1 MKPQISDIQTE
12 ISRLRMVVATD
23 SAMLLALLRLL
34 NSQQLAQVSKDFLQA
49 CEGLNIRSLYSDLDD
64 AAVLEAQSRRDWWIG
79 LVAEVVAAHASL
91 SATGLSVAEP
101 GTQAGA
107 IQ

>member
-1 MKPQISDIQTE
+1 MKPQISDTQTE
-12 ISRLRMVVATD
+12 ISRLRMVIATD

-34 NSQQLAQVSKDFLQA
+34 NSQQLGQVSKDFLQA
-49 CEGLNIRSLYSDLDD
+49 CEGLNIRSLYSELDE
-64 AAVLEAQSRRDWWIG
+64 AAVQEAQSRRDWWIG

-91 SATGLSVAEP
+91 SAADAGV
-101 GTQAGA
+101 QADA